1 MITLFTYIADHVQDR
16 QQLFEDEG
24 NIMQALLNH
33 GFLPQEA
40 DAALTLMQRL
50 VQIQDEESFDSD
62 EAADLLNMRMMNR
75 EERDRFSVEAFSF
88 ITKLTSLG
96 LLSEGLREDIV
107 ERALT
112 MYPDR
117 IELDQIKNLVA
128 YALFSNTRDV
138 DDNAQGLGRRIRK
151 TAWN

>member
-1 MITLFTYIADHVQDR
+1 
-16 QQLFEDEG
+16 
-24 NIMQALLNH
+24 
-33 GFLPQEA
+33 
-40 DAALTLMQRL
+40 
-50 VQIQDEESFDSD
+50 
-62 EAADLLNMRMMNR
+62 
-75 EERDRFSVEAFSF
+75 
-88 ITKLTSLG
+88 
-96 LLSEGLREDIV
+96 V